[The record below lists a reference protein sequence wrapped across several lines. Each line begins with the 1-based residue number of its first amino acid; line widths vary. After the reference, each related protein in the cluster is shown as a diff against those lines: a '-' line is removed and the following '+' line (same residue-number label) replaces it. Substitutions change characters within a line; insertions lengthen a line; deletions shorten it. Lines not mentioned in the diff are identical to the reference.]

1 MSLLDTWRRQL
12 AREQK
17 KRDDAE
23 REIARLQKKIAGAE
37 ARGRRKGK

>member
-12 AREQK
+12 ARELK

-23 REIARLQKKIAGAE
+23 REIARLKKKIERAE
-37 ARGRRKGK
+37 RRT

>member
-12 AREQK
+12 ARELK

-23 REIARLQKKIAGAE
+23 REITRLQKKIERAE
-37 ARGRRKGK
+37 KRT

>member
-12 AREQK
+12 ARELK

-23 REIARLQKKIAGAE
+23 QEIARLKKKIERAE
-37 ARGRRKGK
+37 KRT

>member
-12 AREQK
+12 ARELK

-23 REIARLQKKIAGAE
+23 QEIAKLQKKIARAE
-37 ARGRRKGK
+37 RRR

>member
-12 AREQK
+12 ARELK

-23 REIARLQKKIAGAE
+23 REIARLQKKIDRAE
-37 ARGRRKGK
+37 KRT